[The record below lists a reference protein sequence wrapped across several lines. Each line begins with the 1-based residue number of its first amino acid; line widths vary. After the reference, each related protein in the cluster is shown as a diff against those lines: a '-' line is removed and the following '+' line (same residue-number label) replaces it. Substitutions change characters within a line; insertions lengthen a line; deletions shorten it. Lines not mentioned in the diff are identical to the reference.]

1 MEEKVFNSAHMT
13 ALIEDEEGEVNSVL
27 YRYACEERS
36 VYLYHIIEAKKKL
49 PYFSMDNARV
59 IYTKKV

>member
-36 VYLYHIIEAKKKL
+36 VYLYHIIEAKKKITL
-49 PYFSMDNARV
+49 FFDG
-59 IYTKKV
+59 